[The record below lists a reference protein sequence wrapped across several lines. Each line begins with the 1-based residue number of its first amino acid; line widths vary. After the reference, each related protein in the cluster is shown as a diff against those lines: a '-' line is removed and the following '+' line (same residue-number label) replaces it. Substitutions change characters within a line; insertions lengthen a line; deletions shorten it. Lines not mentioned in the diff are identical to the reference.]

1 MREGLNFSNY
11 ANFGGTIFCPVRY
24 REVLKQES
32 VSADVSEKRF
42 PSPVRVLSPNSSL
55 IVSTAWDAV
64 EYLKRWPAKRGR
76 DYRVALQHCLDALDG
91 LRSPRAAQA
100 SFVTAA
106 KKAGLLL

>member
-1 MREGLNFSNY
+1 MQTL
-11 ANFGGTIFCPVRY
+11 
-24 REVLKQES
+24 
-32 VSADVSEKRF
+32 SEKRF
-42 PSPVRVLSPNSSL
+42 PSPVRVSSPTSSL

-64 EYLKRWPAKRGR
+64 EYLKRWPGKRGR

-106 KKAGLLL
+106 KTAGLLL

>member
-1 MREGLNFSNY
+1 M
-11 ANFGGTIFCPVRY
+11 
-24 REVLKQES
+24 
-32 VSADVSEKRF
+32 SEKRF

-106 KKAGLLL
+106 KRAGLLI